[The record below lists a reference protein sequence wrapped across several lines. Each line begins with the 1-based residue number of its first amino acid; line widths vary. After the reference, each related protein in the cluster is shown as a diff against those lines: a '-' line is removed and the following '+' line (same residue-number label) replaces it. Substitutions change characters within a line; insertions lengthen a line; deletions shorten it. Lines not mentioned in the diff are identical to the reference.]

1 MSTGSLQMKD
11 SIGPVAIGT
20 GTSFQLTPSLLL
32 QIFGILIAIW
42 GGWYALAR
50 FLESE
55 RANDLNEERLRW
67 EQEIH
72 AKMKTYTPANQA
84 SDKIKKAAK
93 RIYKQ
98 EP

>member
-1 MSTGSLQMKD
+1 MKD

-42 GGWYALAR
+42 GGWYTRKR
-50 FLESE
+50 FIESE

-67 EQEIH
+67 EMRIH
-72 AKMKTYTPANQA
+72 AKNESLHTGER
-84 SDKIKKAAK
+84 DKLGNK
-93 RIYKQ
+93 
-98 EP
+98 EGGEENL